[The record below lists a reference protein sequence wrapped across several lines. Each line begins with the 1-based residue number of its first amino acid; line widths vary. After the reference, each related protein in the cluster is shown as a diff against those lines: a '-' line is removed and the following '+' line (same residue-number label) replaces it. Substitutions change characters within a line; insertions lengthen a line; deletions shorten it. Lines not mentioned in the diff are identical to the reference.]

1 MPKLNVDFNSVSGKI
16 RPLHSVGQPP
26 WLGVDGKYLHYLTD
40 ANIPYSRLHDMGG
53 AYGGSIYV
61 DIPNIFRDFD
71 ADPENPDSYDFAFT
85 DNLITKMYENKIEP
99 IYRLGV
105 TIENYIHIKRYFTF
119 PPKDYQKWAKICEMI
134 IRHYNE
140 GWADG
145 FTYGIKYWEI
155 WNEPDFHIYSLK
167 DNMMWYGS
175 PEQFYELY
183 DVSSKHLKNCFGD
196 SIKVGGYGA
205 CGFYRILSDPEKYGV
220 HGKKNDNPGLLSEQ
234 KKGHMDFFHGFFE
247 YIKKSGAPLDFFS
260 WHSYASVED
269 TVIKAEYCEKML
281 DEYGYG
287 NAEIQLN
294 EWNNAHHL
302 EERGTSFA
310 SAQTAAMMIALHKTS
325 RMNIMCYYDARLGP
339 SVYGGL
345 FNPLNHKPL
354 CTYYSF
360 AAFGELYVLGNCVKS
375 ECDGVY
381 TLAATDGNGKNAVMI
396 ANTADDAVI
405 EAALGETFKAYLVDE
420 NNFLAEAPFDGKK
433 INLNK
438 NQVMLIKNY

>member
-205 CGFYRILSDPEKYGV
+205 CGFYAVLSDPEKYGV

-325 RMNIMCYYDARLGP
+325 RMNIMCYYDARIGP
-339 SVYGGL
+339 SGYGGL
-345 FNPLNHKPL
+345 FNPLTHKPL

-375 ECDGVY
+375 DCDGIY

-405 EAALGETFKAYLVDE
+405 EAALGESFKAYLVDE
-420 NNFLAEAPFDGKK
+420 NNFLAEVPFDGKK

-438 NQVMLIKNY
+438 NQVVLIKNY

>member
-1 MPKLNVDFNSVSGKI
+1 MKKLNVDFTNINGKV

-26 WLGVDGKYLHYLTD
+26 WFGVDGRYLHYLTD
-40 ANIPYSRLHDMGG
+40 ANIPYARLHDMGG

-105 TIENYIHIKRYFTF
+105 TIENYIYIKRYFTF

-145 FTYGIKYWEI
+145 FTYGIKHWEI
-155 WNEPDFHIYSLK
+155 WNEPDFHIHSLK

-205 CGFYRILSDPEKYGV
+205 CGFYAVLSDPEKYGV
-220 HGKKNDNPGLLSEQ
+220 HGKKNDDPNLVNKQRMGFME
-234 KKGHMDFFHGFFE
+234 FFHGFFE

-260 WHSYASVED
+260 WHSYSSVED
-269 TVIKAEYCEKML
+269 NIIKAEYCEKML

-287 NAEIQLN
+287 NTQIQLN

-310 SAQTAAMMIALHKTS
+310 SAQAAAMMIALHKTS

-339 SVYGGL
+339 SGYAGL
-345 FNPLNHKPL
+345 FKPQNHKPL

-360 AAFGELYVLGNCVKS
+360 MAFGELYVLGNCVES

-381 TLAATDGNGKNAVMI
+381 SLAATDGNGKCALLL
-396 ANTADDAVI
+396 ANTEEDTEI
-405 EAALGETFKAYLVDE
+405 EAELNGFSAYLINSE
-420 NNFLAEAPFDGKK
+420 NHLAKVPFDGKK
-433 INLNK
+433 INLK
-438 NQVMLIKNY
+438 QNQTLLLKNY